1 MSDIAIDLPF
11 YIVAILIGADYWPV
25 TLFVGAA
32 GLYFAA
38 TRLRGGWRIV
48 CIVVSLLF
56 AAEACFGIYGRFV
69 GF

>member
-25 TLFVGAA
+25 MLFVGAA
-32 GLYFAA
+32 GLYVAA
-38 TRLRGGWRIV
+38 TRLHGGWRIV
-48 CIVVSLLF
+48 WIVVSLLF
-56 AAEACFGIYGRFV
+56 VAEACFGIYGHFV